1 MSGHLHL
8 DISLALGDHNLT
20 AKADVPL
27 NGITALEGPS
37 GSGKTSLLRSISGL
51 EKAANGLIM
60 FGDTVW
66 QSGREFMPAQKR
78 RIGFVFQDTR
88 LFNHLDVAANL
99 AYGHDRC
106 GAGAEVLERVIDALD
121 LGPLLG
127 RYADGLSGGE
137 KQRVALG
144 RALAMDPQLLLL
156 DEPLTGLDQS
166 RKDEILPYIS
176 KAVRSMDCPVIYISH
191 DAREAAF
198 LADHILR
205 MQDGV
210 LTGPT
215 VCETTLRSVAQ
226 GGVLFVDGHQTQLAV
241 TGQVGAKYDIRIN
254 TSSVVL
260 SRENPGPSNALI
272 SVPVEVREI
281 SDATDLLL
289 AGNDW
294 QIWLSQPN
302 SQTKAM
308 GLQTGQKIWLN
319 VTDAQVIQ
327 PI

>member
-1 MSGHLHL
+1 MSSCLHL
-8 DISLALGDHNLT
+8 DISLALGDHSLT
-20 AKADVPL
+20 AKADVAL
-27 NGITALEGPS
+27 SGITALEGPS

-51 EKAANGLIM
+51 EKTASGQII

-88 LFNHLDVAANL
+88 LFKHLDVAENL
-99 AYGHDRC
+99 AYGHKRSGVGRD
-106 GAGAEVLERVIDALD
+106 VLDRVIDALD
-121 LGPLLG
+121 LGRLLS

-166 RKDEILPYIS
+166 RKDEILPYIAI
-176 KAVRSMDCPVIYISH
+176 AVRTMGCPAIYISH
-191 DAREAAF
+191 DARETAF

-215 VCETTLRSVAQ
+215 VCETTLKAVAQ
-226 GGVLFVDGHQTQLAV
+226 GGVLFVDGHQTRLAV
-241 TGQVGAKYDIRIN
+241 ARQAGAKYDIRIH

-260 SRENPGPSNALI
+260 SRENPGQSNALI

-281 SDATDLLL
+281 SNATDLLL

-294 QIWLSQPN
+294 QIRLSQPN
-302 SQTKAM
+302 SQTQAM

-319 VTDAQVIQ
+319 VTDAQLIQ
-327 PI
+327 PL